1 MPYELSQ
8 PKWRKSLQKNVQMC
22 LYTIFASCVPVREY
36 PGIFYT
42 YKLQGSK
49 IKTMADNLK
58 YIPNDD
64 TQNYP
69 FCRLH

>member
-42 YKLQGSK
+42 YKLQGYK
-49 IKTMADNLK
+49 GFKTVVDKLM

-64 TQNYP
+64 TKLP
-69 FCRLH
+69 LL